1 MLRLTNKH
9 TDGGKT
15 AAISQRND
23 NNSQRAAR
31 SVISL
36 PIVTEKSA
44 ILIILSY
51 LPKPQPFLSAGPVAG
66 ASRVMGGTIWKSK
79 ILMANADLSRSCC
92 SNQPAFSFTQ
102 LLVSREGGG
111 VWLVRVRVH
120 GWGGCGVA
128 CVLKHDWCF
137 VWRLNTNEGFVKLQ
151 YLGPGR
157 LAYGTR
163 LIMHTPDWTE
173 SKEGGMCKLVA
184 AAVFDF
190 HRNGMGD
197 TRKQE
202 KRTWP
207 PRALPM

>member
-120 GWGGCGVA
+120 GWGGLWGSMCA
-128 CVLKHDWCF
+128 KARLMLCVEAEYK
-137 VWRLNTNEGFVKLQ
+137 WRICQTAIFGS
-151 YLGPGR
+151 R
-157 LAYGTR
+157 
-163 LIMHTPDWTE
+163 
-173 SKEGGMCKLVA
+173 
-184 AAVFDF
+184 
-190 HRNGMGD
+190 
-197 TRKQE
+197 
-202 KRTWP
+202 
-207 PRALPM
+207 